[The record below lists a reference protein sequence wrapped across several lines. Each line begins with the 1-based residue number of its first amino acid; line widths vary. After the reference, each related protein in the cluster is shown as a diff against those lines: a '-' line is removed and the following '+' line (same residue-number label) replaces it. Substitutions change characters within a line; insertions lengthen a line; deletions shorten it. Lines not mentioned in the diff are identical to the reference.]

1 MTTDTHNA
9 TTEYQRANI
18 EYQRAKTEV
27 EAQLKR
33 LRQALRKHARKQAT
47 RPQDYGFAGDLLY
60 ARSELRSLV
69 SFFVGPE

>member
-1 MTTDTHNA
+1 MPTDTHNA
-9 TTEYQRANI
+9 TTEYQRAQN
-18 EYQRAKTEV
+18 EV

-60 ARSELRSLV
+60 ARCELRSLV
-69 SFFVGPE
+69 SFFIGPEA